1 MSNQI
6 KFIYFAG
13 EPLGVPVLEEL
24 KKAGLVPSLIVCNPD
39 RVSGRGHKLSSPPVK
54 MWAEMN
60 NIEVFQP
67 LNYQDEVVR
76 ERLQSEV
83 WDLFV
88 VVAYNFILPAWLL
101 KIPKKGVLNVHPSL
115 LPKLRGASP
124 IRTAILNNARED
136 IGVTVM
142 LMDEK
147 MDHGPILDQMELLI
161 ADEDW
166 PISGP
171 KLDKKL
177 AKSGGSLLASVIPAW
192 MEDEIFPQEQ
202 DHDAATYCHKLI
214 KSDAEL
220 ALDPFNLPAGEAG
233 RHAWRVI
240 NAYAGIGDA
249 FFIYQ
254 NKRIKIKQA
263 DFFGGRLRLLRVVP
277 EGKKE
282 MDFESYFRSL
292 SQKTDKVL

>member
-6 KFIYFAG
+6 KFIYFGG
-13 EPLGVPVLEEL
+13 EPLGVPVLEQL
-24 KKAGLVPSLIVCNPD
+24 KKADLLPTLIVCNPD
-39 RVSGRGHKLSSPPVK
+39 RAAGRGQQLTPPPVK
-54 MWAEMN
+54 VWAEAN
-60 NIEVFQP
+60 SIEVFQP
-67 LNYQDEVVR
+67 LYYQDETVR
-76 ERLQSEV
+76 ERLQAEA

-101 KIPKKGVLNVHPSL
+101 EIPRKGVLNVHPSL

-124 IRTAILNNARED
+124 IRTAILNDVRED
-136 IGVTVM
+136 IGATVM

-147 MDHGPILDQMELLI
+147 MDHGPILDQMELWI
-161 ADEDW
+161 ADEEW
-166 PISGP
+166 PMSGP

-177 AKSGGSLLASVIPAW
+177 AKMGGSLLASVIPAW
-192 MEDEIFPQEQ
+192 MEDEIYPQEQ
-202 DHDAATYCHKLI
+202 DHDAATYCHKLL

-220 ALDPFNLPAGEAG
+220 ALNPFALPAGAVG
-233 RHAWRVI
+233 RQAWRVI

-249 FFIYQ
+249 FFVYQ
-254 NKRIKIKQA
+254 NKRIKIKEA
-263 DFFGGRLRLLRVVP
+263 DFFGGRLRLLRVIP

-292 SQKTDKVL
+292 S